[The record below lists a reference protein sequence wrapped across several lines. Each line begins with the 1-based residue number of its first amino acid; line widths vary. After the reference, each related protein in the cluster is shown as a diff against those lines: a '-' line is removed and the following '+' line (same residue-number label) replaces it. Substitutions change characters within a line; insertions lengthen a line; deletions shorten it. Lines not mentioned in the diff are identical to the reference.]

1 MGILYLEKKIE
12 DFENRL
18 KSSATLYSTEK
29 LLKY

>member
-1 MGILYLEKKIE
+1 MGIFLEKEIE